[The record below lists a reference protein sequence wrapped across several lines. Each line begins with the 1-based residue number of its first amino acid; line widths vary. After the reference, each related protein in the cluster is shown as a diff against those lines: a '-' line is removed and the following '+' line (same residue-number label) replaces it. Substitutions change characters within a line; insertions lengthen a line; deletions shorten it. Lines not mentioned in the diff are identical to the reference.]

1 MEDPR
6 IVIAGGGFA
15 GLAAAKALR
24 GAAVRVT
31 LIDTRNYF
39 LFQPLLYQVASGD
52 LHAEAIATPLRR
64 ILRGKKQRFLLGTLT
79 GFDFKR
85 NQVFLEDGSVVS
97 YDRLIVSL
105 GSTTK
110 FVESQN
116 LAKNAGHLKGIP
128 EAENLRSRILLALE
142 RASVCPDPK
151 EQDSWLTFVIVGGG
165 ATGVEFACG
174 LLELFRVLVPRDYP
188 EIDPGRITVCLLQ
201 GGNSLLPDFP
211 PSLQNYARKRVE
223 SLGGAVR
230 FHTHVIDYDGL
241 KISLSSGET
250 VLSRTLV
257 WAAGVS
263 PSVLAGHLPGEKD
276 PSGRVWVND
285 RLQIPG
291 HPEISVL
298 GDMARTREG
307 ISPQVAPFAIQ
318 TGQYAAQMILA
329 SYNLARVPPPF
340 VYRNP
345 GNMVVLGR
353 YDAVCHFPW
362 KNVMCRGA
370 GAWVLWLGRHL
381 AKILGPRNRLLALV
395 DWGQDYL
402 FRSATMEIIRSF
414 QTSDI
419 AQNIGEFEE
428 WPKDPK

>member
-1 MEDPR
+1 MGSPH

-15 GLAAAKALR
+15 GFAAAGSLR
-24 GAAVRVT
+24 GSDVQVT

-52 LHAEAIATPLRR
+52 LHAEAVATPIRR
-64 ILRGKKQRFLLGTLT
+64 ILRGKNQRFLLGTLT
-79 GFDFKR
+79 GFDFDR
-85 NQVFLEDGSVVS
+85 NRVLLEDGTEVS

-110 FVESQN
+110 FAESKN
-116 LAKNAGHLKGIP
+116 LEKNAWHLKGIP

-142 RASVCPDPK
+142 RASSCPDPK
-151 EQDSWLTFVIVGGG
+151 ETDSWLTFVIVGGG
-165 ATGVEFACG
+165 PTGVEFTCG

-188 EIDPGRITVCLLQ
+188 EISYGKIKVCLLQ
-201 GGNSLLPDFP
+201 GGDSLLPDFP
-211 PSLQNYARKRVE
+211 PSLQGYAKQRVE
-223 SLGGAVR
+223 SLGGVVR
-230 FHTHVIDYDGL
+230 FHTHVMDYDGM

-250 VLSRTLV
+250 VLARTLV

-263 PSVLAGHLPGEKD
+263 APFLASRLPGEKD

-291 HPEISVL
+291 HPEIYVL
-298 GDMARTREG
+298 GDMARTKDG
-307 ISPQVAPFAIQ
+307 VSPQVAPFAIQ

-329 SYNLARVPPPF
+329 SFNLSPVPPPF
-340 VYRNP
+340 LYRNP

-353 YDAVCHFPW
+353 YDAICYFPW
-362 KNVMCRGA
+362 RKVMCRGP
-370 GAWVLWLGRHL
+370 GAWILWLGLHL

-419 AQNIGEFEE
+419 SQNNGGGKELA
-428 WPKDPK
+428 KDPE

>member
-1 MEDPR
+1 M
-6 IVIAGGGFA
+6 
-15 GLAAAKALR
+15 
-24 GAAVRVT
+24 
-31 LIDTRNYF
+31 
-39 LFQPLLYQVASGD
+39 
-52 LHAEAIATPLRR
+52 
-64 ILRGKKQRFLLGTLT
+64 
-79 GFDFKR
+79 
-85 NQVFLEDGSVVS
+85 VS

-116 LAKNAGHLKGIP
+116 LAKKAGHLKGIP

-142 RASVCPDPK
+142 RAIVCPDPK

-201 GGNSLLPDFP
+201 GGDSLLPDFP

-263 PSVLAGHLPGEKD
+263 PSVLAGPFPEKKI
-276 PSGRVWVND
+276 
-285 RLQIPG
+285 L
-291 HPEISVL
+291 
-298 GDMARTREG
+298 REG
-307 ISPQVAPFAIQ
+307 SGSTTGCRFQAIPRSLCWV
-318 TGQYAAQMILA
+318 TW
-329 SYNLARVPPPF
+329 PE
-340 VYRNP
+340 P
-345 GNMVVLGR
+345 GKG
-353 YDAVCHFPW
+353 
-362 KNVMCRGA
+362 
-370 GAWVLWLGRHL
+370 
-381 AKILGPRNRLLALV
+381 
-395 DWGQDYL
+395 
-402 FRSATMEIIRSF
+402 
-414 QTSDI
+414 
-419 AQNIGEFEE
+419 
-428 WPKDPK
+428 